1 MDYNEQQLNKHLA
14 KLEEEYARDEAIDD
28 LAVEIAEILGAG
40 NHYQANSGILDM
52 NRTYWCM
59 DDFTSDVEIS
69 SVYMAELI
77 GGRPQS
83 HMEDM
88 QEKFSKFCHEAA
100 SESID
105 IKAKLDYEYAQDA
118 KGDI

>member
-1 MDYNEQQLNKHLA
+1 MDYQTMMLNRHERKMENE
-14 KLEEEYARDEAIDD
+14 EAREQAIED
-28 LAVEIAEILGAG
+28 LAVEIAEILGNG
-40 NHYQANSGILDM
+40 NIYQANSGTLDM
-52 NRTYWCM
+52 NRTYWHM

-88 QEKFSKFCHEAA
+88 QEKFSKFCHDAA

-105 IKAKLDYEYAQDA
+105 IKAKLDCEYAQDA
-118 KGDI
+118 QGDI

>member
-1 MDYNEQQLNKHLA
+1 MCYQTMMLNRHERKMENE
-14 KLEEEYARDEAIDD
+14 EAREEAIDD
-28 LAVEIAEILGAG
+28 LAVEIAEILCAG

-59 DDFTSDVEIS
+59 DDFTADVEIS
-69 SVYMAELI
+69 SVYIAELI

-88 QEKFSKFCHEAA
+88 QDKFSKFCHEVA

-105 IKAKLDYEYAQDA
+105 IKARLDYEYSQDA
-118 KGDI
+118 NGDM